1 MGFEAYNRTL
11 TRRLACSVTVYVR
24 KKLYYFIKTCIT
36 NVLEYKG
43 NINGKLN
50 PYVYYRAVRYHLKF
64 AYHDSMVRVSR
75 YILGI
80 DTSHDMA
87 YMR

>member
-1 MGFEAYNRTL
+1 MDSEDRARYCRGSEVMGYHIYQDIWEARHGEILGCFRET
-11 TRRLACSVTVYVR
+11 
-24 KKLYYFIKTCIT
+24 
-36 NVLEYKG
+36 G
-43 NINGKLN
+43 NIFD
-50 PYVYYRAVRYHLKF
+50 RAVRYHLKF
-64 AYHDSMVRVSR
+64 AYHDTIVRVSR